1 MENLPP
7 AVVTDVEN
15 PDLRCLKVM
24 VGIIHLHFAQ
34 KLTLAQIAA
43 SGAVGQSKCCKL
55 FMRFLNQTPMAYVNQ
70 YRLYQ
75 SLELLR
81 DTAMVRNGDRAGRRL
96 WQRQLLRGGFPQRL

>member
-1 MENLPP
+1 M
-7 AVVTDVEN
+7 
-15 PDLRCLKVM
+15 
-24 VGIIHLHFAQ
+24 
-34 KLTLAQIAA
+34 AQIAA

-81 DTAMVRNGDRAGRRL
+81 NTAMSVTEIALAVGFGSASYYAEAFRKGFDQSPTQYRKEHNRL
-96 WQRQLLRGGFPQRL
+96 QVA